1 MTVTTRE
8 LSAMGIRVVSFDL
21 GHTLLFPRYDWYQS
35 IVADAGAE
43 VAEGDLQKREA
54 ALRSWF
60 DGMIL
65 DEGRKGMD
73 DTLWEQYF
81 RRFFSGLGVREDAL
95 GALLERLYREHLEG
109 VGLWTV
115 PAPGAEETLKA
126 LVDAGIKVACVSNN
140 DGRLES
146 MIEYQGWTGYFD
158 VMVDSKDIRIA
169 KPDPGIF
176 RFALDQLDLEANEMM
191 HVGDYYSVDVIGAR
205 NAGVEG
211 ILYDPIGAYGPLD
224 CRVITELGEVVE
236 LVS

>member
-1 MTVTTRE
+1 
-8 LSAMGIRVVSFDL
+8 MGIRVVSFDL
-21 GHTLLFPRYDWYQS
+21 GHTLLFPRYEWYQS

-43 VAEGDLQKREA
+43 VEEIDLQKREA

-73 DTLWEQYF
+73 DSLWEQYF
-81 RRFFSGLGVREDAL
+81 RRFFSGLGVEDDAIDT
-95 GALLERLYREHLEG
+95 LLRRLYREHLDG

-115 PAPGAEETLKA
+115 PAHGAEETLKA
-126 LVDAGIKVACVSNN
+126 LVDTGMKVACVSNN

-146 MIEYQGWTGYFD
+146 MVEYQGWTGYFD
-158 VMVDSKDIRIA
+158 VMVDSHAIRIA

-176 RFALDQLDLEANEMM
+176 RYALDQLGLEADEMV

-211 ILYDPIGAYGPLD
+211 ILYDPIGAYGSVD
-224 CRVITELGEVVE
+224 CRVITELREIVQ

>member
-1 MTVTTRE
+1 MAGE
-8 LSAMGIRVVSFDL
+8 LSAMGIRAVSFDL
-21 GHTLLFPRYDWYQS
+21 GHTLLFPRYEWYRS
-35 IVADAGAE
+35 IVADAGVE
-43 VAEGDLQKREA
+43 VEQRDLQKREA

-73 DTLWEQYF
+73 DGLWEQYF
-81 RRFFSGLGVREDAL
+81 RRFFSGLGVENDAIDT
-95 GALLERLYREHLEG
+95 LLRRLYRKHLKG

-115 PAPGAEETLKA
+115 PAPGAGETLRELA
-126 LVDAGIKVACVSNN
+126 DSGLQVACVSNN

-146 MIEYQGWTGYFD
+146 MVEYQGWTGFFD
-158 VMVDSKDIRIA
+158 VMVDSDMIGIA

-176 RFALDQLDLEANEMM
+176 EYALNHLGREPEEMI
-191 HVGDYYSVDVIGAR
+191 HVGDYYSVDVVGAR

-211 ILYDPIGAYGPLD
+211 ILYDPLGAYGSLD
-224 CRVITELGEVVE
+224 CRVITELNEIVQ